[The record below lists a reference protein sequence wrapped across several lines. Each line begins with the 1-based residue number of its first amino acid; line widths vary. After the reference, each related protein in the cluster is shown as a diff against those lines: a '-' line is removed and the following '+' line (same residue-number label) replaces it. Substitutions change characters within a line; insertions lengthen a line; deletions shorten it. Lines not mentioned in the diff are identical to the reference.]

1 MEPFQYHRPGTLSEA
16 LRLLQNHGGEVRPLA
31 GGQSLMP
38 LLAEGILAPQV
49 LVNLVD
55 IPEMRELSWSDS
67 GGLSMGAV
75 VTQRDL
81 ELSPLIRARLP
92 SLADAVSKV
101 ASVPVRNLGTLGG
114 NLCHAGPGADPP
126 AILMA
131 LHSSLRISGPTGER
145 VLPVEHLFVGPYENT
160 LAEGEVL
167 LAIQVPPM
175 PAGAKAVYL
184 KHSVRAID
192 PAIVGIG
199 TMVQVQDGLVREARI
214 GMVGAGPRPVRA
226 RGAEEALRGRPFDED
241 SIRSAAQ
248 AAAAEAEP
256 LTDGY
261 ASAGYRRKMVAVF
274 VRRALEKL
282 RVTM

>member
-1 MEPFQYHRPGTLSEA
+1 MEPFQYHRPGTLAEA
-16 LRLLQNHGGEVRPLA
+16 LSLLQNHGGEARPLA

-38 LLAEGILAPQV
+38 LLAEGILTPQV

-55 IPEMRELSWSDS
+55 IPEMQELSWSDS
-67 GGLSMGAV
+67 VGLSIGAV
-75 VTQRDL
+75 VTQRNL
-81 ELSPLIRARLP
+81 ELSPLVRARLP

-131 LHSSLRISGPTGER
+131 LNSSLRISGPTGER
-145 VLPVEHLFVGPYENT
+145 LPPVENLFVGPYENA

-167 LAIQVPPM
+167 LAIHVPPM

-199 TMVQVQDGLVREARI
+199 AMVQVRNGLVREARI

-226 RGAEEALRGRPFDED
+226 RGAEEVLRGRPFDED
-241 SIRSAAQ
+241 SIRKAAQ

-274 VRRALEKL
+274 VRRALGKL

>member
-16 LRLLQNHGGEVRPLA
+16 LRLLQNHGGEARPLA

-67 GGLSMGAV
+67 GGLSIGAV
-75 VTQRDL
+75 VTQRNL
-81 ELSPLIRARLP
+81 ELSPLVQARLP

-131 LHSSLRISGPTGER
+131 LNSSLRISGPTGER
-145 VLPVEHLFVGPYENT
+145 VLPVEDLFVGPYENA

-199 TMVQVQDGLVREARI
+199 AMVQVRNGLVREARI

-241 SIRSAAQ
+241 SIRNAAQ

>member
-1 MEPFQYHRPGTLSEA
+1 METFQYHRPGTLSEA
-16 LRLLQNHGGEVRPLA
+16 LSLLQNHGGEARPLA

-38 LLAEGILAPQV
+38 LLAEGILTPQV

-55 IPEMRELSWSDS
+55 ISEMQELSWNDS
-67 GGLSMGAV
+67 VGLSIGAV
-75 VTQRDL
+75 VTQRNL
-81 ELSPLIRARLP
+81 ELSPLVRARLP
-92 SLADAVSKV
+92 SLAYAVSKV

-114 NLCHAGPGADPP
+114 NLCHAGPGADLP
-126 AILMA
+126 AILMV
-131 LHSSLRISGPTGER
+131 LNSSLRVAGPTREWI
-145 VLPVEHLFVGPYENT
+145 LPVEDLFVGPYENA

-167 LAIQVPPM
+167 LAIHVPPM

-199 TMVQVQDGLVREARI
+199 AMVQVQDGLVREVRI